1 MVVQSTSA
9 NQQGLLSPEQWMQ
22 QNDPALLGLFKEGNP
37 YAMTQYTNQ
46 YLQGS
51 GNKQV
56 QSLNQAGTNYNQNIP
71 SYITSGTQGLL
82 SPEQWMQQNDPA
94 LLGLY
99 KEGNP
104 YAMTQYN
111 KQYVAPERQR
121 MATQLIQNPNTANQG
136 YQEQWYSKNPSSEK
150 IMTDIGM
157 SKNIGER
164 QGEELYGNK
173 QDLAQRYQD
182 VLQRRAQALEQGA
195 SPAEVAS
202 MRAEGQQQGQNLM
215 AQQGRAGISGGV
227 AMAQHQNVQNKT
239 ADRVATANTMAR
251 EKALA
256 DYSGDVGA
264 RLYGVVSG
272 GLNTANMLQRA
283 QAIEKGIN
291 QANQPY

>member
-9 NQQGLLSPEQWMQ
+9 NQQGLLSPEEWMK
-22 QNDPALLGLFKEGNP
+22 QNDPG
-37 YAMTQYTNQ
+37 
-46 YLQGS
+46 
-51 GNKQV
+51 
-56 QSLNQAGTNYNQNIP
+56 
-71 SYITSGTQGLL
+71 
-82 SPEQWMQQNDPA
+82 

-104 YAMTQYN
+104 YATDQYTRQYLQGSGKELVQKLNQAGTNYNQDTPSYITSGTRGLLSPEEWMKQNDLGLLGLYKEGNPYAIDQYN
-111 KQYVAPERQR
+111 KQYVVPERQR

-157 SKNIGER
+157 STNIGQR
-164 QGEELYGNK
+164 QAEELYGNK
-173 QDLAQRYQD
+173 ADLAGRYQD
-182 VLQRRAQALEQGA
+182 ILQRRAQALEQGA

-227 AMAQHQNVQNKT
+227 AMAQQQNVQNKT

-264 RLYGVVSG
+264 RLYGVASS

-291 QANQPY
+291 QVNRPY